1 MAQFKVADITESII
15 SGVSKSL
22 AKILLPRVRKMIREE
37 MDRGMK
43 DIMLEVIRSQS
54 QQQVIEASPPR
65 SSGPAST
72 QTAKEGI
79 TKRQARARD
88 RARQIVE
95 RSGMTNDPLMDMVIN
110 AGDRQEEE
118 DLKIE
123 RQLSLPM
130 VESKDISAGQ
140 AVDPSQIDFSDRL
153 AKLGISE

>member
-15 SGVSKSL
+15 SGVSKTL

-37 MDRGMK
+37 IDRGMK
-43 DIMLEVIRSQS
+43 DVMLEVIKSQGAGR
-54 QQQVIEASPPR
+54 VIEAVSQSPAA
-65 SSGPAST
+65 PAST

-95 RSGMTNDPLMDMVIN
+95 RNGMTNDPLMDMVIN
-110 AGDRQEEE
+110 ADDRQEEE
-118 DLKIE
+118 DLKME
-123 RQLSLPM
+123 HQLALPM
-130 VESKDISAGQ
+130 VESKDIGAGAQ

-153 AKLGISE
+153 EKLGIK